1 MIIDREGL
9 LALSRMARVPITES
23 EFEARLADIQKVL
36 AFVQQIESVQIPD
49 DLEMVYPISDVAR
62 NDEVILPSLETVES
76 IRQQFPDRVEN
87 HLSVNK
93 VLKK

>member
-9 LALSRMARVPITES
+9 LALSRMARVPIAES
-23 EFEARLADIQKVL
+23 EFEARLADIQKIL

-62 NDEVILPSLETVES
+62 NDVVMLPALETVES
-76 IRQQFPDRVEN
+76 IREQFPDRVGN
-87 HLSVNK
+87 HLSVSK